1 MNGKKTILIT
11 GGLGN
16 LGLWFVE
23 KLQNNFEV
31 FVLSRKNSIPET
43 VLIPKNFKLISA
55 DIRNIEDL
63 NLKIPKKLDFIIHLA
78 SFNEFFVDNY
88 YKLALEINTLGTR
101 NIIEIAKTR
110 QIQKLI
116 YFSTFHIYGKSSG
129 IVSEKTEPD
138 PKNDYALTH
147 YFAELYIKQSNL
159 PYLILRLTNSYG
171 APKDFLTSKWYLVLN
186 DLAKMAFEKNKIIL
200 KSNGRAVRDF
210 IFMGD
215 VVKITEKLF
224 NHSTNEILNLG
235 SGKSY
240 SVLFLAEIV
249 KNEYIKFFNKNI
261 EIEINK
267 NDTNQYQDLTV
278 DILKLKNIIDFQF
291 QECFAD
297 EVKKIF
303 QLLESS
309 KK

>member
-63 NLKIPKKLDFIIHLA
+63 NFKIPKKLDFIIHLA
-78 SFNEFFVDNY
+78 SFNEFFMDNY

-116 YFSTFHIYGKSSG
+116 LQHG
-129 IVSEKTEPD
+129 V
-138 PKNDYALTH
+138 
-147 YFAELYIKQSNL
+147 
-159 PYLILRLTNSYG
+159 ILLS
-171 APKDFLTSKWYLVLN
+171 L
-186 DLAKMAFEKNKIIL
+186 
-200 KSNGRAVRDF
+200 
-210 IFMGD
+210 
-215 VVKITEKLF
+215 
-224 NHSTNEILNLG
+224 
-235 SGKSY
+235 
-240 SVLFLAEIV
+240 
-249 KNEYIKFFNKNI
+249 
-261 EIEINK
+261 
-267 NDTNQYQDLTV
+267 
-278 DILKLKNIIDFQF
+278 
-291 QECFAD
+291 
-297 EVKKIF
+297 
-303 QLLESS
+303 
-309 KK
+309 

>member
-63 NLKIPKKLDFIIHLA
+63 NFKIPKKLDFIIHLA

-116 YFSTFHIYGKSSG
+116 YCSG
-129 IVSEKTEPD
+129 NVSR
-138 PKNDYALTH
+138 
-147 YFAELYIKQSNL
+147 I
-159 PYLILRLTNSYG
+159 
-171 APKDFLTSKWYLVLN
+171 
-186 DLAKMAFEKNKIIL
+186 
-200 KSNGRAVRDF
+200 
-210 IFMGD
+210 
-215 VVKITEKLF
+215 
-224 NHSTNEILNLG
+224 
-235 SGKSY
+235 
-240 SVLFLAEIV
+240 
-249 KNEYIKFFNKNI
+249 
-261 EIEINK
+261 
-267 NDTNQYQDLTV
+267 
-278 DILKLKNIIDFQF
+278 
-291 QECFAD
+291 
-297 EVKKIF
+297 
-303 QLLESS
+303 
-309 KK
+309 